1 MPGRERN
8 QALMRAVEACFQD
21 PEIRERDCYADF
33 RRAWNGIFDRA
44 LAAEEPYF
52 DVSSPACFPVH
63 CELEGVDI
71 DFHIDQLKIA
81 EWYEKELKSWK
92 KVVFSGK
99 RLKRE
104 RGTGRLLFHD
114 VECAYD
120 PAAAESALDE
130 GIRNIVACAVPG
142 IPVTMRIV
150 YGNKWVDSRFNPL
163 LRSRL
168 DIFLIGTD
176 YVPAFLGDAMEVAV
190 YLFLMDTC
198 IIKTNLGKVPDKDI
212 RGLLHGLRPSPM
224 LRIKGLA

>member
-1 MPGRERN
+1 MPGKEKNRE
-8 QALMRAVEACFQD
+8 LMKAIEACFQD
-21 PEIRERDCYADF
+21 PEIRERDYYAEF
-33 RRAWNGIFDRA
+33 RRAWNGIFERA

-52 DVSSPACFPVH
+52 DWDSAACYTVP
-63 CELEGVDI
+63 CALEGVEL

-81 EWYEKELKSWK
+81 EWYEKELKNRR

-99 RLKRE
+99 RLKRD
-104 RGTGRLLFHD
+104 RSGRLLFHD

-120 PAAAESALDE
+120 PSAAEPALDE

-176 YVPAFLGDAMEVAV
+176 YVPAFLGDAMEAAV
-190 YLFLMDTC
+190 YLFLMDTG